1 MHDTHQCSE
10 VSEIIRKSFLPPRY
24 NFILKNKIII
34 SQINADSSSADTGER
49 SAFLFFNPYLI
60 PTQSVGTNNP
70 SRRTV
75 MATKTFNIDSFPTG
89 HYMSWFVTTQAA
101 FLVNARLFDDK
112 HEYFKASKKST
123 NITPPLAQGAGDIK
137 GKNLKLTIDEP
148 ESDKLDSSINA
159 YNITASDGSV
169 VGYGYNICIEDQ
181 ADKDYNDVCISL
193 VAWKSKG

>member
-1 MHDTHQCSE
+1 
-10 VSEIIRKSFLPPRY
+10 
-24 NFILKNKIII
+24 
-34 SQINADSSSADTGER
+34 
-49 SAFLFFNPYLI
+49 
-60 PTQSVGTNNP
+60 
-70 SRRTV
+70 
-75 MATKTFNIDSFPTG
+75 MASKTFNIDSFPTG

-101 FLVNARLFDDK
+101 FMVKAKLSDDRTV
-112 HEYFKASKKST
+112 YFEASKKSK

-148 ESDKLDSSINA
+148 DSSNLDSSINA

-193 VAWKSKG
+193 VAWKSRG